1 VSEGRRRP
9 RRAQAERNDLALL
22 EAAREVLAE
31 HGVHASVAAIAA
43 RAGVGIG
50 SLYRRYRTKEEL
62 FQRLCTIA
70 LHDYLVAAEEAL
82 AMDDPWEGLTHYVRT
97 AISLDVGSLA
107 AVAGI
112 IDVTPEMATLNA
124 RGDAAVDELV
134 GRAQRAGLLR
144 DDVTAVDLAL
154 LLEQLGRSPALE
166 QLKRQGRTELIEA
179 ATDARSRITAI
190 ALDGLRAPAPH
201 PLPGSPPGY
210 ELFTE
215 RWARAT
221 ARPR

>member
-1 VSEGRRRP
+1 VSEGRRRA
-9 RRAQAERNDLALL
+9 RQAEAERNDLALL
-22 EAAREVLAE
+22 KAAREVLAE

-70 LHDYLVAAEEAL
+70 LRDYLAAAEEAL

-97 AISLDVGSLA
+97 AISLDIGSLA

-112 IDVTPEMATLNA
+112 VDITPEMATLNA

-166 QLKRQGRTELIEA
+166 QLKRQGHTELIEA

-215 RWARAT
+215 RWERAT